1 MAYEDFEE
9 TQANSRPVELYTFT
23 TGAVITRVT
32 SAEDDYTEAADVF
45 TAIPIKRNA
54 LGATGGPDGRKAS
67 VVLTVPGD
75 SNLVSSYISSVP
87 GTGATVRIE
96 RIQREDGAQQTV
108 TIFTGRITSVAWE
121 NSARTAKIK
130 VEPTITVQSKPV
142 PTVTFQGLCNN
153 VLYDDFC
160 QVDDTDPAYRLS
172 AASVTAVTG
181 STITV
186 TGADANGDGYYTG
199 GWAESAGAAD
209 RRLILDQTGTLLTLL
224 LPFAESPL
232 GTSITVF
239 AGCDHAIATC
249 KGKFDNVL
257 NFGGSAFVPSKN
269 IFATGIRI

>member
-1 MAYEDFEE
+1 MAYEDLEE
-9 TQANSRPVELYTFT
+9 SQDGSRPVELYTFT
-23 TGAVITRVT
+23 TGATITRVT

-45 TAIPIKRNA
+45 TAIPIRRTA
-54 LGATGGPDGRKAS
+54 LSAIGGPDGRKAA
-67 VVLTVPGD
+67 VVLTVPGN
-75 SNLVSSYISSVP
+75 SSLVSNYIYSVP
-87 GTGATVRIE
+87 GVGATVLIE
-96 RIQREDGAQQTV
+96 RIQRDDVAEEAV
-108 TIFTGRITSVAWE
+108 SIFSGRITFVAWE
-121 NSARTAKIK
+121 GSGRIAKIR
-130 VEPTITVQSKPV
+130 VEPLITAQSKPV
-142 PTVTFQGLCNN
+142 PTYTFQGLCNN

-172 AASVTAVTG
+172 SAPVTAVVG

-199 GWAESAGAAD
+199 GWAESAGSTD

-239 AGCDHAIATC
+239 AGCDHAISTC
-249 KGKFDNVL
+249 KGKFDNVI

-269 IFATGIRI
+269 VFATGIRI